1 MKAPPAGWP
10 RMSASVFYDKPRAA
24 ITWLCRAFGFE
35 VRMLVDGPGDDIA
48 HSELVLAEALIMVSG
63 TNGSE
68 PWQKS
73 YKSPQQAG
81 GVTQALAFHI
91 EDVDAHHARAVQAGA
106 RIIREPATNDY
117 GADYWSDRSYGAL
130 DPEGHLWWFMQRMR
144 G

>member
-1 MKAPPAGWP
+1 
-10 RMSASVFYDKPRAA
+10 MSASVFYDKPREA
-24 ITWLCRAFGFE
+24 ISWLCSAFGFE
-35 VRMLVDGPGDDIA
+35 VRMLVDGLGDDIL

-68 PWQKS
+68 PWQQS
-73 YKSPQQAG
+73 YKSPERAG

-91 EDVDAHHARAVQAGA
+91 DDVDAHHARAVQVGA
-106 RIIREPATNDY
+106 RVIREPLTNDY